1 MFTHIM
7 VGANDI
13 TAMVAFY
20 DAVLAP
26 LGLRRTTDVDATDT
40 GTISPAGVIWQYPGQ
55 RWPQFALRH
64 PVNGEPATAG
74 NGVQIAFRCPS
85 RKAVRRAW
93 ETALNRGGSDEGA
106 PGDRPI
112 YSDDFHAAYVR
123 DPEGNK
129 LCFLHCHAFSESAP

>member
-13 TAMVAFY
+13 GAMVAFY
-20 DAVLAP
+20 DAVLAT
-26 LGLRRTTDVDATDT
+26 LGPRRTTEMAEV
-40 GTISPAGVIWQYPGQ
+40 GPAGIIWQYPGQ

-64 PVNGEPATAG
+64 PLDGQPATVG
-74 NGVQIAFRCPS
+74 NGVLISFRCPS
-85 RKAVRRAW
+85 RQAVRRAW
-93 ETALNRGGSDEGA
+93 ETALRQGGTDEGA
-106 PGDRPI
+106 PGDRPV

-129 LCFLHCHAFSESAP
+129 LCFLHCHAFADPLR